1 MKTKQILVLVLGALA
16 IALVASVISAN
27 ITGNVIKVK
36 LDSSKKAPQVYTK
49 QEVDSFNKEIDNTIT
64 RIYTMLDKRLTIDF
78 LDKKC
83 GLVLSSGQNSCH
95 QICLNKGN
103 LSCMIGQVF
112 VEYRTNTSTT
122 NSLDSI
128 IGCTDDPINEFVKDP
143 EVDISPNQLTDIDMA
158 CICCEL

>member
-1 MKTKQILVLVLGALA
+1 METKQIWVLVLGALA
-16 IALVASVISAN
+16 IALVTSIISAN
-27 ITGNVIKVK
+27 ITGNVIK
-36 LDSSKKAPQVYTK
+36 LKADKFGKYQVYTK